1 MQSATQTMVQTDVGI
16 PTSSAAI
23 WTGRIISAI
32 VVLFL
37 VFDAV
42 MKLIKEPHVL
52 AASADLGYPV
62 SSIVGIGAVL
72 LACTV
77 VYVIPR
83 TACLGAILLTGY
95 LGGAV
100 ASNVRVGHPVFQCL
114 FPIIF
119 GVLVWTGLFLRDS
132 KLRKLIPLRKG

>member
-1 MQSATQTMVQTDVGI
+1 MQSATQTMIQTDVEV
-16 PTSSAAI
+16 PTSSATI

-77 VYVIPR
+77 VYVVPR